1 MRNPWLDIP
10 DGDYVGH
17 MSSPAVSQRA
27 VLSRLMGEA
36 LESVRPPTMLV
47 LGCSTGNGLEHV
59 DPEVTSRVTVV
70 DINPEYLL
78 RLGEQF
84 PNPGFALEV
93 QCADLADVVFEPEGF
108 DLVHAALVLEYVE
121 WSSLLPRVAS
131 TLKPGGVLSIVLQ
144 VPSVSSP
151 AVTPSPFVRL
161 QSLESLFHFVNP
173 LALVDAA
180 RGKGL
185 TLSDRRTET
194 LPAGK
199 AFEVLRFVNSASG
212 ARRSNVAAD

>member
-17 MSSPAVSQRA
+17 MSSPTVNQRP

-36 LESVRPPTMLV
+36 LKSVRPRTMLV

-59 DPEVTSRVTVV
+59 SPEVTAKVTVV
-70 DINPEYLL
+70 DLNPEYLQ

-84 PNPGFALEV
+84 PTPGFALEV
-93 QCADLADVVFEPEGF
+93 HCADLADVAFEPEAF

-121 WSSLLPRVAS
+121 WSLLLPRVAS
-131 TLKPGGVLSIVLQ
+131 TLKPGGVLSVVLQ
-144 VPSVSSP
+144 VPSASSP

-161 QSLESLFHFVNP
+161 QSLESLFHFVEP

-180 RGKGL
+180 HGKGL
-185 TLSDRRTET
+185 TLSDRRTEP

-199 AFEVLRFVNSASG
+199 AFEVLRFVKHA
-212 ARRSNVAAD
+212 

>member
-10 DGDYVGH
+10 DVDYVGH

-36 LESVRPPTMLV
+36 LESVRPRTMLV

-59 DPEVTSRVTVV
+59 DPEVTSKVTVV

-84 PNPGFALEV
+84 PNPGFALEA
-93 QCADLADVVFEPEGF
+93 QCADLADIVFEPEAF

-131 TLKPGGVLSIVLQ
+131 TLKPGGVLSTVLQ
-144 VPSVSSP
+144 VPSASSP
-151 AVTPSPFVRL
+151 AVTPSAFVRL
-161 QSLESLFHFVNP
+161 QSLESLFHFVKP
-173 LALVDAA
+173 LALVGAA
-180 RGKGL
+180 RRNGL
-185 TLSDRRTET
+185 TPSDRRSEP

-199 AFEVLRFVNSASG
+199 AFEVLRFVKRASRL
-212 ARRSNVAAD
+212 RRSNVAAD

>member
-1 MRNPWLDIP
+1 
-10 DGDYVGH
+10 
-17 MSSPAVSQRA
+17 
-27 VLSRLMGEA
+27 
-36 LESVRPPTMLV
+36 
-47 LGCSTGNGLEHV
+47 
-59 DPEVTSRVTVV
+59 
-70 DINPEYLL
+70 
-78 RLGEQF
+78 
-84 PNPGFALEV
+84 
-93 QCADLADVVFEPEGF
+93 LADVVFEPEGF